1 MASLITPQFER
12 YVAEQTIARGTVQF
26 DEFIFANIPGLNENN
41 LAQHLTI
48 PTSAQIVHRQAVSQ
62 SGVINENAVVYSVTI
77 GTEVGDFDFN
87 FIGLINRSKNL
98 LAVAVQ
104 TDTVKKIRNKNA
116 VQGNSITRNM
126 LLEFSGAKALTGI
139 NVNANTWQIDFTVRL
154 HGLDEKI
161 RLTNRD
167 LYGRAVFFDDSFLV
181 KRKTGNQF
189 TIQPGNAY
197 VEGVRMDLGTEHHL
211 TANSLPCSIY
221 ADVVHHCTVTGEY
234 QTEIKYLTQSKAD
247 YVDTANRQ
255 HYVQILADID
265 SQGNVTDRR
274 LLSPFL
280 GMNPLTLDDTTEN
293 TKDKRGHTHKLPIAS
308 TIQRGITQLSSA
320 TNSNSETQSA
330 TSKAVKTAYDKAVE
344 AKTTADGKVGLN
356 GNESINGEKTF
367 ENRIVAKRNIRISD
381 NPHYASY
388 GDHLNIGANN
398 GDCWFEYKS
407 SNREIGTLRMHA
419 NGDFTYKRNKIYH
432 EGAKPQFNTDIEDKP
447 DTLAGYG
454 IGDFKVEQGQ
464 GDAND
469 YKTDGN
475 YYLASGQNLPENGE
489 WHIEVVSGGATN
501 AVRQIARKAN
511 DNKIKTRFFNGSN
524 WSEWKDAGGD
534 GVPIGAV
541 VSFPR
546 AVTNPVGFLR
556 ADGSTFS
563 QQTFPNLYRT
573 LGDSNQLPDLTRS
586 DVGMTAYFAVDN
598 IPAGWIAFDEIAT
611 QVTEQRYPE
620 LYRHLVGKYG
630 SIERVPKVA
639 DRFLRNAGNG
649 LSVGQTQEDEF
660 KRHTHKVFSAEPS
673 HRSAS
678 IEGLQNDNN
687 LLDAGLVTAI
697 NDSYWIDNGWM
708 TPDVNSN
715 FATGGDETRPKSLI
729 LKLCIKALNSFDNV
743 VFWIKSHGEVTN
755 TGALDAGRLAQ
766 GLQDKADRNHTHT
779 VSQITDFNQSVRE
792 IVTQSITQGF
802 SQNLAETGW
811 CKLPNGMILQWGKFN
826 KGHGFVSNEQR
837 LVTFPITFPNKVLF
851 VGLTEFTNAWSY
863 STTVENR
870 QRMTNSG
877 FYVISQH
884 NDSMYFALGF

>member
-41 LAQHLTI
+41 LAQYLTM

-189 TIQPGNAY
+189 TIQPGTAY
-197 VEGVRMDLGTEHHL
+197 VEGVRMDLGAEHHL

-247 YVDTANRQ
+247 YLDTANRQ

-293 TKDKRGHTHKLPIAS
+293 TKAKLGHTHKLPIAS
-308 TIQRGITQLSSA
+308 LVKKGIVKLFSGYDSDAEDMAATPKAIKGLKALIDAITRNLGNYIPNSKKSSA
-320 TNSNSETQSA
+320 VDSNSADTVA
-330 TSKAVKTAYDKAVE
+330 TSTAVKTAYDKGVE
-344 AKTTADGKVGLN
+344 AEEL
-356 GNESINGEKTF
+356 
-367 ENRIVAKRNIRISD
+367 
-381 NPHYASY
+381 
-388 GDHLNIGANN
+388 ANTK
-398 GDCWFEYKS
+398 W
-407 SNREIGTLRMHA
+407 T
-419 NGDFTYKRNKIYH
+419 
-432 EGAKPQFNTDIEDKP
+432 AKPATETEP
-447 DTLAGYG
+447 G
-454 IGDFKVEQGQ
+454 ILPISH
-464 GDAND
+464 
-469 YKTDGN
+469 KTDGADKN
-475 YYLASGQNLPENGE
+475 KFASEYAVGEAAKKGLPL
-489 WHIEVVSGGATN
+489 
-501 AVRQIARKAN
+501 
-511 DNKIKTRFFNGSN
+511 
-524 WSEWKDAGGD
+524 
-534 GVPIGAV
+534 GAV

-556 ADGSTFS
+556 ADGSTFNA
-563 QQTFPNLYRT
+563 QTFSDLYRT
-573 LGDSNQLPDLTRS
+573 LGNSNKLPDLTRS

-660 KRHTHKVFSAEPS
+660 KRHVHKHIEINT
-673 HRSAS
+673 AS
-678 IEGLQNDNN
+678 DPRFYNDKTFDYDSRDSTDRTS
-687 LLDAGLVTAI
+687 LDIGTALRDDNDDNWWITPNI
-697 NDSYWIDNGWM
+697 NSK
-708 TPDVNSN
+708 
-715 FATGGDETRPKSLI
+715 FATGGAETRPKSLI
-729 LKLCIKALNSFDNV
+729 LKLCIKAINSFDDV

-755 TGALDAGRLAQ
+755 AGALDAGRLAQ
-766 GLQDKADRNHTHT
+766 GLQDKAERNHTHT

-792 IVTQSITQGF
+792 IVTQSIA
-802 SQNLAETGW
+802 QNLAETGW
-811 CKLPNGMILQWGKFN
+811 CKLPNGMILQWGLAVLN
-826 KGHGFVSNEQR
+826 RGYGR
-837 LVTFPITFPNKVLF
+837 TTDTYITFPIRFPSSCFNVVMSYGVMTDKRVTQDPVLASLDQTG
-851 VGLTEFTNAWSY
+851 V
-863 STTVENR
+863 TVR
-870 QRMTNSG
+870 QQSDRDI
-877 FYVISQH
+877 VI
-884 NDSMYFALGF
+884 YWRAIGV

>member
-41 LAQHLTI
+41 LAQYLTM

-189 TIQPGNAY
+189 TIQPGTAY
-197 VEGVRMDLGTEHHL
+197 VEGVRMDLGAEHHL

-247 YVDTANRQ
+247 YLDTANRQ

-293 TKDKRGHTHKLPIAS
+293 TKAKLGHTHKLPIAS
-308 TIQRGITQLSSA
+308 LVKKGIVKLFSGYDSDAEDMAATPKAIKGLKALIDAITRNLGNYIPNSKKSSA
-320 TNSNSETQSA
+320 VDSNSADTVA
-330 TSKAVKTAYDKAVE
+330 TSAAVKTAYDKGVE
-344 AKTTADGKVGLN
+344 AEEL
-356 GNESINGEKTF
+356 
-367 ENRIVAKRNIRISD
+367 
-381 NPHYASY
+381 
-388 GDHLNIGANN
+388 ANTK
-398 GDCWFEYKS
+398 W
-407 SNREIGTLRMHA
+407 T
-419 NGDFTYKRNKIYH
+419 
-432 EGAKPQFNTDIEDKP
+432 AKPATETEP
-447 DTLAGYG
+447 G
-454 IGDFKVEQGQ
+454 ILPISH
-464 GDAND
+464 
-469 YKTDGN
+469 KTDGADKN
-475 YYLASGQNLPENGE
+475 KFASEYAVGEAAKKGLPL
-489 WHIEVVSGGATN
+489 
-501 AVRQIARKAN
+501 
-511 DNKIKTRFFNGSN
+511 
-524 WSEWKDAGGD
+524 
-534 GVPIGAV
+534 GAV

-556 ADGSTFS
+556 ADGSTFNA
-563 QQTFPNLYRT
+563 QTFSDLYRT
-573 LGDSNQLPDLTRS
+573 LGNSNKLPDLTRS

-660 KRHTHKVFSAEPS
+660 KRHVHKHIEINT
-673 HRSAS
+673 AS
-678 IEGLQNDNN
+678 DPRFYNDKTFDYDSRDSTDRTS
-687 LLDAGLVTAI
+687 LDIGTALRDDNDDNWWITPNI
-697 NDSYWIDNGWM
+697 NSK
-708 TPDVNSN
+708 
-715 FATGGDETRPKSLI
+715 FATGGAETRPKSLI
-729 LKLCIKALNSFDNV
+729 LKLCIKAINSFD
-743 VFWIKSHGEVTN
+743 
-755 TGALDAGRLAQ
+755 D
-766 GLQDKADRNHTHT
+766 
-779 VSQITDFNQSVRE
+779 
-792 IVTQSITQGF
+792 
-802 SQNLAETGW
+802 
-811 CKLPNGMILQWGKFN
+811 
-826 KGHGFVSNEQR
+826 
-837 LVTFPITFPNKVLF
+837 
-851 VGLTEFTNAWSY
+851 
-863 STTVENR
+863 
-870 QRMTNSG
+870 
-877 FYVISQH
+877 
-884 NDSMYFALGF
+884 